1 MKEDQ
6 MITPRYALT
15 AIATST
21 EEHVFQPLDAL
32 LSSMNIAPVATR
44 ELPVPRSLSSCR
56 RARIHHFDA
65 VEGAAEGAV
74 KDIGIFQAQLR
85 GLSEESGLDIFWQ
98 SIESRQRPYKLAIFD
113 MDSTLI
119 RCEVIDELASEAGV
133 GNAVAA
139 ITEQAM
145 RGEIDFKESFR
156 RRLGMLEGLSEEV
169 LGEVVGRLPITEG
182 LPELITTLRAR
193 GVRTAIVSGGFSFFA
208 RYLQETYG
216 FDRIKAND
224 LEIVDGKVT
233 GRVAGDI
240 VDGEAKRAWLKSLA
254 TEFDLTTDQIIAVG
268 DGANDIPMLTEAGL
282 GVAFKAKPIVR
293 ESVPFAINS
302 SGLDS
307 VLYLLGSASEYAL
320 D

>member
-1 MKEDQ
+1 

-21 EEHVFQPLDAL
+21 EEHVFQPLEAL
-32 LSSMNIAPVATR
+32 LSSMNIVPVATR

-56 RARIHHFDA
+56 RARIHHF
-65 VEGAAEGAV
+65 GAAAGVEDRSVERAV
-74 KDIGIFQAQLR
+74 KDIGVFQAQLR
-85 GLSEESGLDIFWQ
+85 RFSEESGLDVFWQ

-113 MDSTLI
+113 MDATLI

-133 GNAVAA
+133 GKAVAA

-145 RGEIDFKESFR
+145 RGEIDFQESFR
-156 RRLGMLEGLSEEV
+156 RRLGMLEGLPEEV
-169 LGEVVGRLPITEG
+169 LGRVLSRLPITEG

-216 FDRIKAND
+216 FDRIKANE

-240 VDGEAKRAWLKSLA
+240 VDSEAKRAWLKSLA
-254 TEFDLTTDQIIAVG
+254 TEFDLTTDQVIAVG

-282 GVAFKAKPIVR
+282 GVAFQAKPIVR

-307 VLYLLGSASEYAL
+307 VLYLLGSASEHEL